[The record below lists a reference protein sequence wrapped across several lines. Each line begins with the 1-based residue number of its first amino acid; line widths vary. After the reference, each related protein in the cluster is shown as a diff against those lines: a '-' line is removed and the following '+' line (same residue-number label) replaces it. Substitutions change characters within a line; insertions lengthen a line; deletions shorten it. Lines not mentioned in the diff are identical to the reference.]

1 MLFWRKGPSYP
12 NNTLLAIF
20 HSSSDRCKC
29 FVVEAAAAAYTYNPY
44 FLAIVSGADVGG
56 SVRWCL
62 WGVGE
67 EKREDEYGRD
77 FGEEDV
83 DYCLK
88 R

>member
-56 SVRWCL
+56 SVRWMNMVETSARRT
-62 WGVGE
+62 WITA
-67 EKREDEYGRD
+67 
-77 FGEEDV
+77 
-83 DYCLK
+83 
-88 R
+88 